1 MTLEKLEAFVG
12 IMTNDQYERFQAAV
26 LNLLQENGIFTSDEI
41 MYMEQKAQL
50 KHKKATTVTKKEYGF
65 TMMNVPTN

>member
-26 LNLLQENGIFTSDEI
+26 LNLVKDNGIFTSDEI
-41 MYMEQKAQL
+41 MHMEKKVQL
-50 KHKKATTVTKKEYGF
+50 KYKNVSTISKKEYGF
-65 TMMNVPTN
+65 TMRNVPTN